1 MLLFGN
7 KMLAR
12 SLLCIISSEKLSW
25 VKMDG
30 RCVVGDNFKGYE
42 DSSLTYTETNRHQG
56 EKLDLYDTAISK
68 EDFELLARVQ
78 D

>member
-12 SLLCIISSEKLSW
+12 SLLCIISSEKLFW

-42 DSSLTYTETNRHQG
+42 DSSLTYTEINRHQG
-56 EKLDLYDTAISK
+56 EKLDLYDTPISK
-68 EDFELLARVQ
+68 EDFELLVRVQ

>member
-30 RCVVGDNFKGYE
+30 RCVVGDNFKEYE

-56 EKLDLYDTAISK
+56 EKLDLYGTAISK

>member
-1 MLLFGN
+1 
-7 KMLAR
+7 
-12 SLLCIISSEKLSW
+12 
-25 VKMDG
+25 MDG
-30 RCVVGDNFKGYE
+30 RCDVGYKFKGYE

>member
-1 MLLFGN
+1 
-7 KMLAR
+7 
-12 SLLCIISSEKLSW
+12 
-25 VKMDG
+25 MDG
-30 RCVVGDNFKGYE
+30 RCVVGDNFKEYE

-56 EKLDLYDTAISK
+56 ETLNLYDTAISK

>member
-30 RCVVGDNFKGYE
+30 RCVVGDNFKEYE

-56 EKLDLYDTAISK
+56 ETLNLYDTAVSK